1 MKKIL
6 FLLIISVFAVSCV
19 TSKKKSKS
27 KFADEYEKRILEN
40 VMGLNRLELTASFD
54 ECGEWGGHDEKFDIY
69 RENKILFAEYVED
82 IVNCKDP
89 YAENRKIAERK
100 TIRLNET
107 DEKAIVKYL
116 NSLLEIGLKM
126 ELPFHAG
133 TYYSAV
139 MNDSTM
145 ILKYHS
151 VESSWNEYEKLKAE
165 LLK

>member
-6 FLLIISVFAVSCV
+6 SILLISVFIGSSE
-19 TSKKKSKS
+19 TSEKKTKSKS
-27 KFADEYEKRILEN
+27 DELQQRILGN

-69 RENKILFAEYVED
+69 RENKILYAEYIED
-82 IVNCKDP
+82 IVDCKDP
-89 YAENRKIAERK
+89 YSENRKIAQK
-100 TIRLNET
+100 DTIRLNEIH
-107 DEKAIVKYL
+107 EKAIAEYL
-116 NSLLEIGLKM
+116 KSLLEIGLKM
-126 ELPFHAG
+126 ELPSHAG
-133 TYYSAV
+133 TYYQAV

-151 VESSWNEYEKLKAE
+151 VKSSWTEYEKLKTE

>member
-1 MKKIL
+1 
-6 FLLIISVFAVSCV
+6 LIISVFIASCE
-19 TSKKKSKS
+19 TSEKKPKSNS
-27 KFADEYEKRILEN
+27 DELQQRILGN

-69 RENKILFAEYVED
+69 RENKILFAEYIED
-82 IVNCKDP
+82 IVDCKDP
-89 YAENRKIAERK
+89 YSQNRKIALK
-100 TIRLNET
+100 KIIRLNET
-107 DEKAIVKYL
+107 HEKAISNYL
-116 NSLLEIGLKM
+116 KSLLEIGLKM

-151 VESSWNEYEKLKAE
+151 VKSSWNEYENLKME

>member
-6 FLLIISVFAVSCV
+6 SILLISVFIGSCE
-19 TSKKKSKS
+19 TSEKKTKSKS
-27 KFADEYEKRILEN
+27 DELQQRILGN

-54 ECGEWGGHDEKFDIY
+54 ECGEWGGHDEKFDVY

-82 IVNCKDP
+82 IVDCKDP

-100 TIRLNET
+100 TLRLNET
-107 DEKAIVKYL
+107 HEKAIVNYL
-116 NSLLEIGLKM
+116 TSLLETGLKM

-151 VESSWNEYEKLKAE
+151 VKSSWTEYEKLKAE